1 MYQPRSAQRKSTWGG
16 LAAGG
21 RRRPRFSRRNLMN
34 NRAMRAAS
42 SDLPAPP
49 GGGAGAADPRS
60 LLVDSAISHAEK
72 LRRVL
77 QLEEWINGTP
87 DTPMFEA
94 TRRSWQAQRERLLGE
109 LHLGN

>member
-1 MYQPRSAQRKSTWGG
+1 
-16 LAAGG
+16 
-21 RRRPRFSRRNLMN
+21 MN
-34 NRAMRAAS
+34 NRAMRAMS

-49 GGGAGAADPRS
+49 AGVAGAADPRS